1 MDSNIAERVLTE
13 SSDFA
18 TARALVDIEGL
29 SSPRVCALLNRLVA
43 EMDPEEHYL
52 EIGTWKGRTLLS
64 AARHNAGRRCIACDK
79 FRFWGR
85 FTGPGFLA
93 RRSLY
98 RNLRRYA
105 KGSAHIEFHAVT
117 SRELFR
123 RELVRAP
130 VGVFFYD
137 GDHSYEETHHAI
149 VSVEKYLSPR
159 SVLVVDD
166 WADPIV
172 QRATRDALAEAEL
185 GVLWSRDLPGNHDE
199 AGFWNGLGIFY
210 LERRRLRQAVT
221 PARRQVA

>member
-1 MDSNIAERVLTE
+1 MESNIAERVLTE
-13 SSDFA
+13 SSDFFS
-18 TARALVDIEGL
+18 ARPLVDIEGL
-29 SSPRVCALLNRLVA
+29 SSPKVCAFLNRLVG
-43 EMDPEEHYL
+43 EMDPGEHYL

-64 AARHNAGRRCIACDK
+64 AARHNAGRLCIACDK

-105 KGSAHIEFHAVT
+105 DGSARIEFHAMT

-123 RELVRAP
+123 RELVRPP

-149 VSVEKYLSPR
+149 VSAERYLSPR

-166 WADPIV
+166 WADPTV
-172 QRATRDALAEAEL
+172 QRATHDALAEAEL
-185 GVLWSRDLPGNHDE
+185 EVLWSRSLPGAHDE
-199 AGFWNGLGIFY
+199 TGFWNGLGVFFI
-210 LERRRLRQAVT
+210 ERRSASQQPST
-221 PARRQVA
+221 STRRVA